1 MKKWYRQ
8 KNPKLYSVEVLISKD
23 LIDSNISNDYFIL
36 VNNVPKEFDNT
47 KEDIKNSNDKLYI

>member
-1 MKKWYRQ
+1 MKKCYRQ